1 MGEDFIEGCGSF
13 VKGCTLDQGTLL
25 IDQIK
30 VKELATCLCILPGAN
45 CSLFDNARLNH
56 PVSCELVKRFDRH
69 VGTSGP
75 SL

>member
-1 MGEDFIEGCGSF
+1 MDEDFVEGYGSF

-25 IDQIK
+25 VDQIK
-30 VKELATCLCILPGAN
+30 VEELATCPCILPRAN
-45 CSLFDNARLNH
+45 LSLFDNARLNH
-56 PVSCELVKRFDRH
+56 PVSCELVKRFDWH